1 MILWHLVLIYYD
13 LLLTLVHLRMCH
25 LSLTDNGEDCLC
37 LVCHPSQTK
46 AGVTFLQFAF
56 GCRLVDFGTSLHLLQ
71 YEYYDCHTLGVA
83 ST

>member
-1 MILWHLVLIYYD
+1 MAPCVDLIRSAPD
-13 LLLTLVHLRMCH
+13 TGALKDVSPVPNRQWRG
-25 LSLTDNGEDCLC
+25 LSLFFI
-37 LVCHPSQTK
+37 CHPSQTK